1 MFFKRIG
8 VYALCFWIAYLP
20 IYQAHAFVPAVA
32 VSLGS
37 NAVRYVATDVVLD
50 LIAKGFASNDPL
62 YKTEGKLPKS
72 KYNSWLKGNGK
83 KVAFVAAGFAAL
95 GWVISESGDLFK
107 PNIPEDVDNGGYSE
121 GSYFYSGT
129 SMSPQPYYYS
139 LQEAAQAYLDYGVID
154 LPNKRYE
161 ISTMEG
167 YWRVSFYGEQ
177 SGNPDKLLSAKNFFR
192 TDCSTSFQSICETS
206 PDDSG
211 GVTVSDNHIESD
223 FYSWVSSQPEHEQKF
238 AFSGNDGFV
247 APDLEPDI
255 QVPPPP
261 TMPDGTPIPG
271 VGDQLWVYADWIARG
286 VGQNADPSLDY
297 YIPPQVW
304 EDAYYL
310 AHTVAG
316 GNQAI
321 TTANANGSSLP
332 ETNPDNSTN
341 SNGDWSPSNPLPV
354 IGPMTFNEYQ
364 TYTNSNFADASTNL
378 GTGDIQGS
386 KNEITVA
393 MDNFIDNSVSIEVPE
408 WEFNPF
414 GYLTFGGGQCLP
426 FNANLSIGSFQ
437 RNVVFDSHCA
447 PYEEFVR
454 PTLEWS
460 LYLMTA
466 LNVYMIFTRTVRSV

>member
-8 VYALCFWIAYLP
+8 VYALCFWIAYFP
-20 IYQAHAFVPAVA
+20 IHQAHAFVPAVA

-37 NAVRYVATDVVLD
+37 NAVRYVATEVVLD
-50 LIAKGFASNDPL
+50 VIARGFASNDPL
-62 YKTEGKLPKS
+62 YKTEGKLSKS

-83 KVAFVAAGFAAL
+83 KVAFVAAGIAAL
-95 GWVISESGDLFK
+95 GWVISESGDLVK
-107 PNIPEDVDNGGYSE
+107 PVEPTDPSDGGVIGGTYFNS
-121 GSYFYSGT
+121 GST
-129 SMSPQPYYYS
+129 QDPVRYYYT
-139 LQEAAQAYLDYGVID
+139 LEEAVAAYQQYGITD

-161 ISTMEG
+161 ITPDGSR
-167 YWRVSFYGEQ
+167 WKAQFYGEK
-177 SGNPDKLLSAKNFFR
+177 SGNPDKLLNTKYYYR
-192 TDCSTSFQSICETS
+192 LDCSTTYKAICGTPP
-206 PDDSG
+206 PDSED
-211 GVTVSDNHIESD
+211 VPVNDTHIETD
-223 FYSWVSSQPEHEQKF
+223 FYSWVSSQPEHDQKF
-238 AFSGNDGFV
+238 AFSGDDGFV
-247 APDLEPDI
+247 APELKPDI
-255 QVPPPP
+255 QVPSPP

-286 VGQNADPSLDY
+286 VGQNADPTLDY
-297 YIPPQVW
+297 YIPPQSW
-304 EDAYYL
+304 DDAYYL

-321 TTANANGSSLP
+321 TTANATGSSLP
-332 ETNPDNSTN
+332 DTNPDNPN
-341 SNGDWSPSNPLPV
+341 NPNGDWSTSNPLPV
-354 IGPMTFNEYQ
+354 VGPMTFTEYQ
-364 TYTNSNFADASTNL
+364 TYTDSNFADAATNL

-386 KNEITVA
+386 KDEITLA

-426 FNANLSIGSFQ
+426 FTANLSIGSFQ
-437 RNVVFDSHCA
+437 KSVVFDSHCA

-466 LNVYMIFTRTVRSV
+466 LNVYMIFTRTVRSI